1 MDKFI
6 FILKIKEL
14 IMTKKKKIII
24 LSVMIGLLVI
34 TGYINVALNNSLSST
49 TKTTTTTQASATAQS
64 FYTTY
69 KTERDTTRRQ
79 ELQFYEAIIASST
92 SSQDAKE
99 EAEKNKLDLINQMEK
114 ELVVEGI
121 IVGKGFDD
129 AIVTQSSANVNVFVK
144 SPELNSSEVAIIT
157 DVVREQLG
165 VEIDKIIIIPS
176 E

>member
-1 MDKFI
+1 MS
-6 FILKIKEL
+6 
-14 IMTKKKKIII
+14 KKKKIIV
-24 LSVMIGLLVI
+24 LSVMIGLLVL
-34 TGYINVALNNSLSST
+34 TGYINVALNNSLSTKST
-49 TKTTTTTQASATAQS
+49 PTTSTQTSAGSES

-69 KTERDTTRRQ
+69 KTERESTRQQ
-79 ELQFYEAIIASST
+79 ELQFYEAIIASTT
-92 SSQDAKE
+92 SSQEAKN
-99 EAEKNKLDLINQMEK
+99 EAEQNKLALINQMEK

-129 AIVTQSSANVNVFVK
+129 AIVTQSSANVNVFIK
-144 SPELNSSEVAIIT
+144 SPELNSGEVAMIT

>member
-1 MDKFI
+1 
-6 FILKIKEL
+6 
-14 IMTKKKKIII
+14 MTKKKKIII
-24 LSVMIGLLVI
+24 LSVMIGLLVL
-34 TGYINVALNNSLSST
+34 TGYINVALNNSLSSSTPT
-49 TKTTTTTQASATAQS
+49 TSTQTSAVTES

-69 KTERDTTRRQ
+69 KTERESTRKQ
-79 ELQFYEAIIASST
+79 ELQFYEAIIASTT
-92 SSQDAKE
+92 SSKEAKA
-99 EAEKNKLDLINQMEK
+99 EAEQNKLDLINQMEK

-129 AIVTQSSANVNVFVK
+129 AIVTQSSANVNVFIK

-165 VEIDKIIIIPS
+165 VDIEKIIIIPS

>member
-1 MDKFI
+1 MS
-6 FILKIKEL
+6 
-14 IMTKKKKIII
+14 KKKKIIV
-24 LSVMIGLLVI
+24 LSVMIGLLVV
-34 TGYINVALNNSLSST
+34 TGYINVALNNSLST
-49 TKTTTTTQASATAQS
+49 TKTTTTTQTSAVTES

-69 KTERDTTRRQ
+69 KTERESTRKQ
-79 ELQFYEAIIASST
+79 ELQFYEAIIASAT
-92 SSQDAKE
+92 SSDDAKK
-99 EAEKNKLDLINQMEK
+99 EAEQNKLDLINQMEK

-129 AIVTQSSANVNVFVK
+129 AIVTQSSANVNVFIK
-144 SPELNSSEVAIIT
+144 SPELNSSEVAMIT

>member
-1 MDKFI
+1 
-6 FILKIKEL
+6 
-14 IMTKKKKIII
+14 MTKKKKIIV
-24 LSVMIGLLVI
+24 LSVMIGLLI
-34 TGYINVALNNSLSST
+34 LTGYINVALNNSLSNTTNPTTST
-49 TKTTTTTQASATAQS
+49 QTSASTES

-69 KTERDTTRRQ
+69 KTERESTRQQ
-79 ELQFYEAIIASST
+79 EIQFYEAIIASST
-92 SSQDAKE
+92 SSDEAKE

-129 AIVTQSSANVNVFVK
+129 AIVTQSSANVNVFIK

-165 VEIDKIIIIPS
+165 VDIEKIIIIPS

>member
-1 MDKFI
+1 MS
-6 FILKIKEL
+6 
-14 IMTKKKKIII
+14 KKKKIII

-49 TKTTTTTQASATAQS
+49 TTTTTTQTSATASQS

-69 KTERDTTRRQ
+69 KAERESTRQQ

-92 SSQDAKE
+92 SSASAVKDAE
-99 EAEKNKLDLINQMEK
+99 QNKLNLIQQMEK

-129 AIVTQSSANVNVFVK
+129 AIVTQSSANVNVFIK
-144 SPELNSSEVAIIT
+144 SAELNSSEVAIIT

-165 VEIDKIIIIPS
+165 VDIEKIIIIPS

>member
-1 MDKFI
+1 MS
-6 FILKIKEL
+6 
-14 IMTKKKKIII
+14 KKKKIII
-24 LSVMIGLLVI
+24 LSVMIALLIV
-34 TGYINVALNNSLSST
+34 TGYVNVALNNSMSSST
-49 TKTTTTTQASATAQS
+49 KSSSPSTTTATNASTTATS
-64 FYTTY
+64 EGFYATY
-69 KTERDTTRRQ
+69 KSERENTRQQ

-92 SSQDAKE
+92 SSTDAKK
-99 EAEKNKLDLINQMEK
+99 EAEKNKLSLINQMEK

-144 SPELNSSEVAIIT
+144 SAELSKDEVAIIT

-165 VEIDKIIIIPS
+165 VELDKIIIIPS

>member
-1 MDKFI
+1 MS
-6 FILKIKEL
+6 
-14 IMTKKKKIII
+14 KKKKIIV
-24 LSVMIGLLVI
+24 LSVMIGLLVL
-34 TGYINVALNNSLSST
+34 TGYINVALNNSLSTKSAPATST
-49 TKTTTTTQASATAQS
+49 QTSAGSES

-69 KTERDTTRRQ
+69 KTERESTRQQ
-79 ELQFYEAIIASST
+79 ELQFYEAIIASTT
-92 SSQDAKE
+92 SSEEAKE
-99 EAEKNKLDLINQMEK
+99 EAEQNKLALINQMEK

-129 AIVTQSSANVNVFVK
+129 AIVTQSSANVNVFIK
-144 SPELNSSEVAIIT
+144 SPELNSGEVAMIT

>member
-1 MDKFI
+1 MS
-6 FILKIKEL
+6 
-14 IMTKKKKIII
+14 KKKKIIV
-24 LSVMIGLLVI
+24 LSVMIGLLI
-34 TGYINVALNNSLSST
+34 LTGYINVALNNSLSNT
-49 TKTTTTTQASATAQS
+49 TNPSTTTQTSATTES

-69 KTERDTTRRQ
+69 KTERESTRQQ
-79 ELQFYEAIIASST
+79 EIQFYEAIITSST
-92 SSQDAKE
+92 SSEEAKE
-99 EAEKNKLDLINQMEK
+99 EAEKKKLDLINQMEK

-129 AIVTQSSANVNVFVK
+129 AIVTQSSANVNVFIK

>member
-1 MDKFI
+1 
-6 FILKIKEL
+6 
-14 IMTKKKKIII
+14 MTKKKKIIV
-24 LSVMIGLLVI
+24 LSVMIGLLVL
-34 TGYINVALNNSLSST
+34 TGYINVMLNNSLSST
-49 TKTTTTTQASATAQS
+49 TKSPTSTQTSAGSQS

-69 KTERDTTRRQ
+69 KTERESTRQQ

-92 SSQDAKE
+92 SSE
-99 EAEKNKLDLINQMEK
+99 EAKGEAEQNKLALINQMEK

-129 AIVTQSSANVNVFVK
+129 AIVTQSSANVNVFIK

>member
-1 MDKFI
+1 
-6 FILKIKEL
+6 
-14 IMTKKKKIII
+14 MTKKKKIIV
-24 LSVMIGLLVI
+24 LSVMIGLLI
-34 TGYINVALNNSLSST
+34 LTGYINVALNNSLSKKATPIVST
-49 TKTTTTTQASATAQS
+49 QTSATAQS

-69 KTERDTTRRQ
+69 KTERESTRQQ

-92 SSQDAKE
+92 SSDDAKD

-129 AIVTQSSANVNVFVK
+129 AIVTQSSANVNVFIK

>member
-1 MDKFI
+1 
-6 FILKIKEL
+6 
-14 IMTKKKKIII
+14 MTKRKKIIV
-24 LSVMIGLLVI
+24 LSVMIGLLIV
-34 TGYINVALNNSLSST
+34 TGYINVALNNSLSS
-49 TKTTTTTQASATAQS
+49 KTDITSTQTSAGTSQS

-69 KTERDTTRRQ
+69 RTERESTRKQ
-79 ELQFYEAIIASST
+79 EIQFYEAIIASTT
-92 SSQDAKE
+92 SSADAKE
-99 EAEKNKLDLINQMEK
+99 EAEQNKLALINQMEK

-129 AIVTQSSANVNVFVK
+129 AIVTQSSANVNVFIK
-144 SPELNSSEVAIIT
+144 SPELNSGEVAMIT

>member
-1 MDKFI
+1 
-6 FILKIKEL
+6 
-14 IMTKKKKIII
+14 MTKKKKIIV
-24 LSVMIGLLVI
+24 LSVMIGLLVL

-49 TKTTTTTQASATAQS
+49 TNPTTTTQTSATTES

-69 KTERDTTRRQ
+69 KTERDSTRKQ
-79 ELQFYEAIIASST
+79 EIQFYEAIIASST
-92 SSQDAKE
+92 SSDEAKV
-99 EAEKNKLDLINQMEK
+99 EAEKNKLDIINQMEK

-129 AIVTQSSANVNVFVK
+129 AIVTQSSANVNVFIK

>member
-1 MDKFI
+1 MSKR
-6 FILKIKEL
+6 
-14 IMTKKKKIII
+14 KKIIV
-24 LSVMIGLLVI
+24 LSVMIGLLI
-34 TGYINVALNNSLSST
+34 LTGYINVALNNSLSDT
-49 TKTTTTTQASATAQS
+49 TPSTTTQTSAVTQS

-69 KTERDTTRRQ
+69 KTERESTRKQ
-79 ELQFYEAIIASST
+79 EIQFYEAIIASST
-92 SSQDAKE
+92 SSNEAKE

-129 AIVTQSSANVNVFVK
+129 AIVTQSSANVNVFIK
-144 SPELNSSEVAIIT
+144 SAELNSGEVAIIT

-165 VEIDKIIIIPS
+165 VDIEKIIIIPS

>member
-1 MDKFI
+1 MS
-6 FILKIKEL
+6 
-14 IMTKKKKIII
+14 KKKKIIV

-34 TGYINVALNNSLSST
+34 TGYINVALNNSLST
-49 TKTTTTTQASATAQS
+49 TKTTTTTQTSAVTES

-69 KTERDTTRRQ
+69 KTERESTRKQ
-79 ELQFYEAIIASST
+79 ELQFYEAIIASTT
-92 SSQDAKE
+92 SSADAKK
-99 EAEKNKLDLINQMEK
+99 EAEQNKLDLINQMEK

-129 AIVTQSSANVNVFVK
+129 AIVTHSSANVNVFIK
-144 SPELNSSEVAIIT
+144 SAELNSSEVAMIT

>member
-1 MDKFI
+1 
-6 FILKIKEL
+6 
-14 IMTKKKKIII
+14 MTKKKKIII
-24 LSVMIGLLVI
+24 LSVMIGLLVL

-49 TKTTTTTQASATAQS
+49 TKTTTTQTSATAQS

-69 KTERDTTRRQ
+69 KTERDTTRKQ

-92 SSQDAKE
+92 SSQDAKQ

-129 AIVTQSSANVNVFVK
+129 AIVTQSSANVNVFIK

>member
-1 MDKFI
+1 
-6 FILKIKEL
+6 
-14 IMTKKKKIII
+14 MTKKKKIIV
-24 LSVMIGLLVI
+24 LSVMIGLLVL

-49 TKTTTTTQASATAQS
+49 TNPSTTTQTSTTAQS

-69 KTERDTTRRQ
+69 KTERESTRQQ

-92 SSQDAKE
+92 SSTEAKQ
-99 EAEKNKLDLINQMEK
+99 EAEQNKLALINQMEK

-121 IVGKGFDD
+121 IVGKGFED

-144 SPELNSSEVAIIT
+144 SPELNSGEVAMIT

>member
-1 MDKFI
+1 
-6 FILKIKEL
+6 
-14 IMTKKKKIII
+14 MTKKKKIIV
-24 LSVMIGLLVI
+24 LSVMIGLLI
-34 TGYINVALNNSLSST
+34 LTGYINVALNNSLSSKT
-49 TKTTTTTQASATAQS
+49 PATTTTTSTSTQS

-69 KTERDTTRRQ
+69 KTERESTRKQ
-79 ELQFYEAIIASST
+79 EIQFYEAIIASST
-92 SSQDAKE
+92 SSKDAKE

-129 AIVTQSSANVNVFVK
+129 AIVTQSSANVNVFIK
-144 SPELNSSEVAIIT
+144 SPELNSGEVAIIT

-165 VEIDKIIIIPS
+165 VDIDKIIIIPS

>member
-1 MDKFI
+1 
-6 FILKIKEL
+6 
-14 IMTKKKKIII
+14 MTKKKKIIV
-24 LSVMIGLLVI
+24 LSVMIGLLVL
-34 TGYINVALNNSLSST
+34 TGYINVALNKSLSST
-49 TKTTTTTQASATAQS
+49 TKPTTSTQTSAATES

-69 KTERDTTRRQ
+69 KTERESTRKQ
-79 ELQFYEAIIASST
+79 ELQFYEAIIASAT
-92 SSQDAKE
+92 SSADAKK
-99 EAEKNKLDLINQMEK
+99 EAEQNKLDLINQMEK

-129 AIVTQSSANVNVFVK
+129 AIVTQSSANVNVFIK

-165 VEIDKIIIIPS
+165 VDIDKIIIIPS

>member
-1 MDKFI
+1 
-6 FILKIKEL
+6 
-14 IMTKKKKIII
+14 MTKKKKIIV
-24 LSVMIGLLVI
+24 LSVMIGLLI
-34 TGYINVALNNSLSST
+34 LTGYINVALNNSLSNT
-49 TKTTTTTQASATAQS
+49 TNPSTTTQASTSTES

-69 KTERDTTRRQ
+69 KIERESTRMQ

-92 SSQDAKE
+92 SSADAKQ

-129 AIVTQSSANVNVFVK
+129 AIVTQSSANVNVFIK
-144 SPELNSSEVAIIT
+144 SPELNSSEVAMIT

>member
-1 MDKFI
+1 
-6 FILKIKEL
+6 
-14 IMTKKKKIII
+14 
-24 LSVMIGLLVI
+24 
-34 TGYINVALNNSLSST
+34 GYINVALNNSLTST
-49 TKTTTTTQASATAQS
+49 TDATTTTQATATSQS

-69 KTERDTTRRQ
+69 RTERESTRQQ
-79 ELQFYEAIIASST
+79 EIQFYEAIIASST

-99 EAEKNKLDLINQMEK
+99 EAEQNKLALINQMEK

-129 AIVTQSSANVNVFVK
+129 AIVTQSSANVNVFIK
-144 SPELNSSEVAIIT
+144 SPELNSGEVAIIT

-165 VEIDKIIIIPS
+165 VDIDKIIIIPS

>member
-1 MDKFI
+1 
-6 FILKIKEL
+6 
-14 IMTKKKKIII
+14 MTKKKKIIV
-24 LSVMIGLLVI
+24 LSVMIGLLIV
-34 TGYINVALNNSLSST
+34 TGYINVALNNSISSA
-49 TKTTTTTQASATAQS
+49 KGNSTTTTQTSAVTES

-69 KTERDTTRRQ
+69 KTERESTRKQ
-79 ELQFYEAIIASST
+79 ELQFYEAIIASTT
-92 SSQDAKE
+92 SSSQAKA
-99 EAEKNKLDLINQMEK
+99 EAEENKLALINQMEK

-129 AIVTQSSANVNVFVK
+129 AIVTQSSANVNVFIK

-165 VEIDKIIIIPS
+165 VDIDKIIIIPS

>member
-1 MDKFI
+1 
-6 FILKIKEL
+6 
-14 IMTKKKKIII
+14 MTKKKKIIV
-24 LSVMIGLLVI
+24 LSVMIGLLIV
-34 TGYINVALNNSLSST
+34 TGYINVALNNSITTSKGSNATST
-49 TKTTTTTQASATAQS
+49 QTSAVTES

-69 KTERDTTRRQ
+69 KSERESTRKQ
-79 ELQFYEAIIASST
+79 ELQFYEAIIASTT
-92 SSQDAKE
+92 SSASAKA
-99 EAEKNKLDLINQMEK
+99 EAEENKLALINQMEK

-129 AIVTQSSANVNVFVK
+129 AIVTQSSANVNVFIK

-165 VEIDKIIIIPS
+165 VDIDKIIIIPS

>member
-1 MDKFI
+1 
-6 FILKIKEL
+6 
-14 IMTKKKKIII
+14 MTKKKKIII
-24 LSVMIGLLVI
+24 LSVMIGLLII
-34 TGYINVALNNSLSST
+34 TGYINVTLNNSLSNT
-49 TKTTTTTQASATAQS
+49 TKATTTQTSAVSES

-69 KTERDTTRRQ
+69 KTERESTRKQ
-79 ELQFYEAIIASST
+79 ELQFYEAIIASTT
-92 SSQDAKE
+92 SSANAKQ
-99 EAEKNKLDLINQMEK
+99 EAEQNKLALINQMEK

-129 AIVTQSSANVNVFVK
+129 AIVTQSTANVNVFIK

-165 VEIDKIIIIPS
+165 VDIEKIIIIPS

>member
-1 MDKFI
+1 MS
-6 FILKIKEL
+6 
-14 IMTKKKKIII
+14 KKKKIIV

-34 TGYINVALNNSLSST
+34 TGYINVALNNSLS
-49 TKTTTTTQASATAQS
+49 TKTTTTTQTSASATTQS

-69 KTERDTTRRQ
+69 KAERESTRQQ
-79 ELQFYEAIIASST
+79 ELQFYEAIIASAT
-92 SSQDAKE
+92 SSASAVK
-99 EAEKNKLDLINQMEK
+99 EAEQNKMNLIQQMEK

-129 AIVTQSSANVNVFVK
+129 AIVTQSSANVNVFIK

-165 VEIDKIIIIPS
+165 VDIEKIIIIPS

>member
-1 MDKFI
+1 
-6 FILKIKEL
+6 
-14 IMTKKKKIII
+14 MTKKKKIIV
-24 LSVMIGLLVI
+24 LSVMIGLLVL
-34 TGYINVALNNSLSST
+34 TGYINVMLNNSLSST
-49 TKTTTTTQASATAQS
+49 TKSPSSTQTSASSES

-69 KTERDTTRRQ
+69 KTERESTRQQ

-92 SSQDAKE
+92 SSDEAKD
-99 EAEKNKLDLINQMEK
+99 EAEQNKLALINQMEK

-129 AIVTQSSANVNVFVK
+129 AIVTQSSANVNVFIK

>member
-1 MDKFI
+1 
-6 FILKIKEL
+6 
-14 IMTKKKKIII
+14 MTKKKKIIV
-24 LSVMIGLLVI
+24 LSVMIGLLVL

-49 TKTTTTTQASATAQS
+49 TKSTTTQTSTSSQS

-69 KTERDTTRRQ
+69 KTERESTRQQ

-92 SSQDAKE
+92 SSE
-99 EAEKNKLDLINQMEK
+99 EAKDEAEQNKLALINQMEK

-129 AIVTQSSANVNVFVK
+129 AIVTQSSANVNVFIK
-144 SPELNSSEVAIIT
+144 SPELNSGEVAIIT

>member
-1 MDKFI
+1 
-6 FILKIKEL
+6 
-14 IMTKKKKIII
+14 MTKKKKIII
-24 LSVMIGLLVI
+24 LSVMIGLLVL

-49 TKTTTTTQASATAQS
+49 TKTTTTQTSATAQS

-69 KTERDTTRRQ
+69 KTERDTTRKQ

-92 SSQDAKE
+92 SSQDAKQ

-129 AIVTQSSANVNVFVK
+129 AIVTHSSANVNVFIK

>member
-1 MDKFI
+1 MS
-6 FILKIKEL
+6 
-14 IMTKKKKIII
+14 KKKKIIV

-34 TGYINVALNNSLSST
+34 TGYINVALNNSLST
-49 TKTTTTTQASATAQS
+49 TKTTTTTQTSAVTES

-69 KTERDTTRRQ
+69 KTERESTRKQ
-79 ELQFYEAIIASST
+79 ELQFYEAIIASTT
-92 SSQDAKE
+92 SSADAKK
-99 EAEKNKLDLINQMEK
+99 EAEQNKLDLINQMEK

-129 AIVTQSSANVNVFVK
+129 AIVTQSSANVNVFIK